1 MPTTFLISLEM
12 ITSES
17 HFIEKEGYNLHL
29 RRFFTPDAKASI
41 FLLHGS
47 IEDGRIF
54 YSKSGKGLAPFLAQN
69 GYDVFVADLRGKG
82 KSTPNISP
90 ESDFGQKEAIM
101 EDMPAFMDY
110 INQKTGK
117 KPEYMMAHSWGGV
130 IILSYLARFKHENL
144 KAQAFFGSKRDVK
157 VQNIY
162 RWFNIDL
169 LWNKMGTYLV
179 HKHGYLPATKY
190 NIGSDNEAKHF
201 YLQVNNWVYSDE
213 WIDSFDGFNYAEALQ
228 KQKIAPTLHLTGAK
242 DTHSGHPKDVKRL
255 MVEIGNQEDHHFQV
269 IGKKYGHKHNYNHI
283 NLLTH
288 PDAPIDHFQEVLQW
302 LKKHY

>member
-1 MPTTFLISLEM
+1 
-12 ITSES
+12 
-17 HFIEKEGYNLHL
+17 
-29 RRFFTPDAKASI
+29 
-41 FLLHGS
+41 
-47 IEDGRIF
+47 
-54 YSKSGKGLAPFLAQN
+54 
-69 GYDVFVADLRGKG
+69 
-82 KSTPNISP
+82 
-90 ESDFGQKEAIM
+90 
-101 EDMPAFMDY
+101 
-110 INQKTGK
+110 
-117 KPEYMMAHSWGGV
+117 MMAHSWGGV

-144 KAQAFFGSKRDVK
+144 KAQVFFGSKRDVK

-269 IGKKYGHKHNYNHI
+269 IGKKYGYKHNYNHI

>member
-110 INQKTGK
+110 INQK
-117 KPEYMMAHSWGGV
+117 
-130 IILSYLARFKHENL
+130 
-144 KAQAFFGSKRDVK
+144 
-157 VQNIY
+157 
-162 RWFNIDL
+162 
-169 LWNKMGTYLV
+169 
-179 HKHGYLPATKY
+179 
-190 NIGSDNEAKHF
+190 
-201 YLQVNNWVYSDE
+201 NW
-213 WIDSFDGFNYAEALQ
+213 Q
-228 KQKIAPTLHLTGAK
+228 KT
-242 DTHSGHPKDVKRL
+242 
-255 MVEIGNQEDHHFQV
+255 
-269 IGKKYGHKHNYNHI
+269 
-283 NLLTH
+283 
-288 PDAPIDHFQEVLQW
+288 
-302 LKKHY
+302 